1 MKPSILRIQKIFKL
15 EAERGHDNRAVM
27 GGLDRMLELW
37 ESEAH
42 ADAIREELI
51 QAVVA
56 RLRDYPRLSPTS
68 RAESLDGLWKRI
80 QRETGEGESE
90 SLQPIRKPKR
100 IPPPLSGT

>member
-37 ESEAH
+37 ESEAR

-68 RAESLDGLWKRI
+68 RAESSGWI
-80 QRETGEGESE
+80 VETH
-90 SLQPIRKPKR
+90 PTRNW
-100 IPPPLSGT
+100 